1 MAVTADTSFRKA
13 FLLFLVVGMT
23 LVMVV
28 ILKAFLMTIVSAAVL
43 SGLLRPVYLR
53 LLTLM
58 RGHTLAASGTTVLLT
73 LVVII
78 GPLIGIGGLVVG
90 QAAGITDSVR
100 PIVEKSI
107 NSPSYLDQRLQR
119 LPGYERYLRPYRE
132 QVLTKA
138 GEVVKSAGGFLMSS
152 LSSGTLSTVSL
163 IFNFFI
169 ALYAMFF
176 FLIDGPK
183 MLRGILDH
191 LPLRADEKVLL
202 TERFMSITRA
212 TVKGTLVIGLIQG
225 TMSGLAFW
233 VAGIPNVAFWTVL
246 MVVLSIIP
254 LIGGAL
260 IWVPACIVLLATGQ
274 VGTAIGLALFCSLI
288 VGSVDNLLRP
298 WLVGRDTKLHD
309 LIILFSTLGG
319 LLVIGPLGFI
329 IGPVLAGLFVTSW
342 QIFGIA
348 YREQLVDGTPIILTP
363 DGEVVEK

>member
-1 MAVTADTSFRKA
+1 MHDTMFRKA

-28 ILKAFLMTIVSAAVL
+28 ILKAFLMTIVAAAVL
-43 SGLLRPVYLR
+43 AGLLRPVYLR
-53 LLTLM
+53 LLALM
-58 RGHTLAASGTTVLLT
+58 RGHALAASAVTVLLA

-90 QAAGITDSVR
+90 QAAGITENVR

-107 NSPSYLDQRLQR
+107 TSPSYLDQKLQG
-119 LPGYERYLRPYRE
+119 LPGYDRYLRPYRK
-132 QVLTKA
+132 QILTKT

-183 MLRGILDH
+183 MLRQILDH
-191 LPLRADEKVLL
+191 LPLRAEEKVLL
-202 TERFMSITRA
+202 TDRFLSITRA
-212 TVKGTLVIGLIQG
+212 TVKGTLVIGVIQG
-225 TMSGLAFW
+225 GLSGLAFW

-246 MVVLSIIP
+246 MIVLSIIP

-274 VGTAIGLALFCSLI
+274 VGTAIGLALFCSLV

-298 WLVGRDTKLHD
+298 WLVGRDTRLHD

-319 LLVIGPLGFI
+319 LMVIGPLGFI

-348 YREQLVDGTPIILTP
+348 YREQLVDGTPLILNA
-363 DGEVVEK
+363 DGEVAKE